1 MERTECLHIFWST
14 QAACST
20 CGVFFQGVEL
30 SGRTMGC
37 SRKGGPCSCPL
48 FKLILFRLPGPVA
61 RILFPSEKNKLCTW
75 KHILKKKKTLRI
87 SNSLSV
93 PLLHPREMGS
103 PWSVGSKCIDSL
115 CQVVRI
121 LQDVSASSPTVLFSQ
136 DRTPKSIAQS
146 PLPPCPLVV
155 IIVSMSRLFDDV
167 MVRRCIVVCHAYTHL
182 NQQWDESMAHLV
194 QTPRARRMLL
204 MGKGS
209 SCWKCA
215 FCSS

>member
-1 MERTECLHIFWST
+1 MEGLWG
-14 QAACST
+14 A
-20 CGVFFQGVEL
+20 QG
-30 SGRTMGC
+30 
-37 SRKGGPCSCPL
+37 KGGHVPVL
-48 FKLILFRLPGPVA
+48 FSNWFFSGCQVLRLEFYFQVKRTSYA
-61 RILFPSEKNKLCTW
+61 LENTV
-75 KHILKKKKTLRI
+75 LKKNLRI
-87 SNSLSV
+87 SKVSV
-93 PLLHPREMGS
+93 CLYYIREKWEIHEAWVS

-121 LQDVSASSPTVLFSQ
+121 LQDVSASSPPVLFSQ

-155 IIVSMSRLFDDV
+155 IIVSMSRLFGDV

-182 NQQWDESMAHLV
+182 NQQWDESMAHLA